1 MLIFFRMG
9 EELGHRT
16 STMLEPTTII
26 NHILPQTKRIIDL
39 VHHAEK
45 KFLLH
50 SCGNIFEIMPD
61 IITLGI
67 DAKHSNEDQIAP
79 FDE

>member
-1 MLIFFRMG
+1 MIQEYSDIFIFFRMG
-9 EELGHRT
+9 DDLGHRT

-45 KFLLH
+45 NFFCTVAVTYSK
-50 SCGNIFEIMPD
+50 
-61 IITLGI
+61 
-67 DAKHSNEDQIAP
+67 
-79 FDE
+79 